1 MGAGWVSP
9 PARWPV
15 GIELVI
21 FQAKGGIRMSLK
33 GKLERIASLDVNT
46 MEQARR
52 RQDNLTK
59 PVKSLGSLEELSIR
73 VSGIKGE
80 ISSELGEKV
89 VILCAADH
97 GVVEEGVSAYPQE
110 VTTQMLLNFAQG
122 RAAITVLAGYVGA
135 KVVLVDVGVKG
146 DVGHPAIISQK
157 VRRGTANFTKEPAM
171 RLEEA
176 EKAVEIGIELAE
188 QEIKKGAGVIATG
201 DMGIGNTT
209 ASSALIAALTGLPPR
224 SVAGKGTGID
234 EEAFEQKVT
243 VIEKALTLHRPSP
256 DKPLDALAKVGGLE
270 IGALAGV
277 MIGGAINRV
286 PVVIDGLISGAAALL
301 AYRLCQPVKDYL
313 LPSHLSPEP
322 GHRLVLTELG
332 LKPFV
337 QLDMRLGEGSGAVL
351 VLPIIEASLKI
362 LTEMATFEEA
372 GVSQKNEQSVKI

>member
-1 MGAGWVSP
+1 
-9 PARWPV
+9 
-15 GIELVI
+15 
-21 FQAKGGIRMSLK
+21 MSLK
-33 GKLERIASLDVNT
+33 GKLERVAPLDVST

-59 PVKSLGSLEELSIR
+59 PANSLGYLEELSIK
-73 VSGIKGE
+73 VSGIKGR
-80 ISSELGEKV
+80 ISSELGKKV

-122 RAAITVLAGYVGA
+122 GAAITVLAGYVGA
-135 KVVLVDVGVKG
+135 KVILVDVGVKG
-146 DVGHPAIISQK
+146 EVSHPAIISQK

-171 RLEEA
+171 GLKEA
-176 EKAVEIGIELAE
+176 EKAIEIGIELAE
-188 QEIKKGAGVIATG
+188 QEIKKGAGIIATG

-224 SVAGKGTGID
+224 SVAGRGTGID
-234 EEAFEQKVT
+234 EKAFEQKVT
-243 VIEKALTLHRPSP
+243 VIEKALILHRPSP
-256 DKPLDALAKVGGLE
+256 DKPLEALAKVGGLE

-313 LPSHLSPEP
+313 LPSHLSQEP

-337 QLDMRLGEGSGAVL
+337 QLDMRLGEGCGAVL
-351 VLPIIEASLKI
+351 ALPIIEASLKV
-362 LTEMATFEEA
+362 LTKMATFEEA
-372 GVSQKNEQSVKI
+372 GVARKNEQSVKI